1 MNSSR
6 FGANH
11 LSAPSAGLS
20 LFHLQFC
27 LLASCCCFAAV
38 AAVASSA
45 SARHL
50 FEEVPFVAC
59 RLMAHRPVCRPRFRF
74 GCPRCLCRHELRM
87 RRRCPLFE
95 LFPSRLPKKNKKIH
109 ATIGQNLHCVWPVR
123 PPRHFRCC
131 WIHAV
136 LRRYRSA
143 AAASPTQ
150 TALLVGFCRCSNHEI
165 EAPRSKRSRAK
176 MFCKN

>member
-1 MNSSR
+1 VNSSR

-95 LFPSRLPKKNKKIH
+95 LFPSRLPKKQHEKSRNYWPKFTLRLARPSSSPFLLLLDSRGAAKIS
-109 ATIGQNLHCVWPVR
+109 
-123 PPRHFRCC
+123 FCC
-131 WIHAV
+131 GCFSHSNGTASWF
-136 LRRYRSA
+136 LSLFKSRNRS
-143 AAASPTQ
+143 S
-150 TALLVGFCRCSNHEI
+150 
-165 EAPRSKRSRAK
+165 SK
-176 MFCKN
+176 